1 MMLKINNLRIN
12 YLTKVLLSVL
22 GIGVVLMVVLRVFGI
37 NENPIYP
44 LKIPREFLNNKE
56 LVLGDDF
63 SKVDGIAKLTQHYY
77 YDGLSTEKKF
87 TKGNY
92 FSEMGDFYF
101 DRSGKLESVCISI
114 SISNKDSLSWAE
126 FLKKNLKIMASYYG
140 KNCTIYRYKDTESV
154 ILIVWSLHDDIKVF
168 MYADLKNSSPLLMV
182 KDQIFFSFNKE
193 KKVSPTYYKKNETLE
208 SLGLE

>member
-37 NENPIYP
+37 NENTIYP

-101 DRSGKLESVCISI
+101 DRSGKLESVHTSI

-126 FLKKNLKIMASYYG
+126 FLKKNLKIMVSYYG
-140 KNCTIYRYKDTESV
+140 KNCTIYRAKSSQSDLLFRWTVNKDN
-154 ILIVWSLHDDIKVF
+154 IVYMK
-168 MYADLKNSSPLLMV
+168 ADLKNNSPRLLE
-182 KDQIFFSFNKE
+182 KDAIFFGFNYDNDE
-193 KKVSPTYYKKNETLE
+193 LSTYLTKNETLE
-208 SLGLE
+208 SLGLY